1 MIKFDKTPDRYYW
14 NQYCKGLIGSCPGSD
29 NSQHLSVSVSGNG
42 KVDNV
47 VFVVKESEPVTPARP
62 EDTAVETV
70 TKQQPA
76 AATSQPT
83 EGKKGGN
90 IWKWCL
96 AAAGILT
103 GVAILGHYYW
113 KSDRAA

>member
-1 MIKFDKTPDRYYW
+1 MKKFEKTPDRYYW
-14 NQYCKGLIGSCPGSD
+14 NQYCKSLTGYPISGS
-29 NSQHLSVSVSGNG
+29 SQHLSVSVSDNG

-47 VFVVKESEPVTPARP
+47 VLVVKQPEPVTAARP
-62 EDTAVETV
+62 EDAAVETV
-70 TKQQPA
+70 TKQKPA
-76 AATSQPT
+76 TATGQPT

-103 GVAILGHYYW
+103 GVAILGHHYW
-113 KSDRAA
+113 KSNRAA